1 MRKYYL
7 LFSFLLYIS
16 TNSYSQEAF
25 SVEFGQFFEQGYGLD
40 LDEEGIDIGP
50 FNSDKLLVGW
60 QNVSENEAGVKDA
73 IIWHIEER
81 GKEQYSKLLGVSE
94 LDEVATGVIQVDAET
109 YAVCVHQSEDWDHM
123 DVKPNDET
131 WVYLIQSGGTVL
143 WSYNIPPSEEGGIA
157 PSDIILDDNGD
168 IVVLLNRLNAR
179 GTISNEIVSLNKLG
193 TQNWASAPFAQSASG
208 GWAFELLE
216 HGGNFI
222 TLVNDLTLGIPFA
235 LEFTIGGT
243 INNVVNFTNSTSDH
257 LFGLDYDPVSSGIL
271 GAGYTVIEED
281 TNAYVA
287 KLSIGLNLIADWN
300 YGIAGTEKFID
311 IVSTGDGF
319 VAGGVRSN
327 KGEGK
332 FDCYLH
338 HLDGNLATYAEE
350 TMGGSTNERLNNLN
364 MMQSATDVWFAGH
377 NIEWSL
383 AESGNA
389 YLGGTTLGFSVS
401 GANCE
406 IPRVIMV
413 DAILKPNTTTGS
425 YNNGYSLGNSAHNQ
439 SVLSDIQRINGNII
453 VLYDIDRLLID
464 LEDGSLSASSQLVTF
479 VEDFINQAT
488 SPPFNFTVGMV
499 MGPSFA
505 KLSTATSFL
514 SATNGVSF
522 WNYTRPSK
530 LNFMMLEHEFWN
542 MLDNADFR
550 LLDQGTWSQ
559 KPVVINTNGGSAPPV
574 TNIAHINGSY
584 SQNMKNIF
592 FHQAVKDHYFFLDEL
607 RVATDN
613 SANNWKMFDYIS
625 TFQNRKDPADWGH
638 PIVHYGGIDFND
650 PTMNI
655 STKVISA
662 SQHRTN
668 FADYSKTRADA
679 IFLVY
684 YRREVWV
691 DDYDMGSAT
700 RPWVE
705 RMEALMTNSP
715 NAPAHII
722 PLFSSELT
730 GCKTGYWGN
739 TGALRTSTKDFLGTW
754 LGKNSGN
761 NTLRL
766 AESYYYSDHTN
777 DFHSS
782 VAATCPTCVTD
793 INIVGMGWYQL
804 ECILDAEATN
814 QTMSAAA
821 NGRINCGAIGGYLN
835 DSSVKNEA
843 ELPSI
848 YPNPSSG
855 EVQFGGDLVDIEVNV
870 YNQQGQLILRETLG
884 IEKTIDL
891 EDQPAGFYYISIPEK
906 NLSWKLVLTK

>member
-413 DAILKPNTTTGS
+413 DGILKPNTTTTYS
-425 YNNGYSLGNSAHNQ
+425 NGYSLGNATHNLGILQ
-439 SVLSDIQRINGNII
+439 DIQRINGNII
-453 VLYDIDRLLID
+453 VLYDIDKLLIK
-464 LEDGSLSASSQLVTF
+464 LQDGSIAQTSQLVQW

-488 SPPFNFTVGMV
+488 SAPFNFTVGIV
-499 MGPSFA
+499 MGPGLI
-505 KLSTATSFL
+505 KLSTTS
-514 SATNGVSF
+514 A
-522 WNYTRPSK
+522 
-530 LNFMMLEHEFWN
+530 
-542 MLDNADFR
+542 
-550 LLDQGTWSQ
+550 
-559 KPVVINTNGGSAPPV
+559 
-574 TNIAHINGSY
+574 
-584 SQNMKNIF
+584 
-592 FHQAVKDHYFFLDEL
+592 
-607 RVATDN
+607 
-613 SANNWKMFDYIS
+613 
-625 TFQNRKDPADWGH
+625 
-638 PIVHYGGIDFND
+638 
-650 PTMNI
+650 
-655 STKVISA
+655 
-662 SQHRTN
+662 
-668 FADYSKTRADA
+668 
-679 IFLVY
+679 
-684 YRREVWV
+684 
-691 DDYDMGSAT
+691 
-700 RPWVE
+700 
-705 RMEALMTNSP
+705 
-715 NAPAHII
+715 
-722 PLFSSELT
+722 
-730 GCKTGYWGN
+730 
-739 TGALRTSTKDFLGTW
+739 W
-754 LGKNSGN
+754 L
-761 NTLRL
+761 
-766 AESYYYSDHTN
+766 
-777 DFHSS
+777 
-782 VAATCPTCVTD
+782 
-793 INIVGMGWYQL
+793 
-804 ECILDAEATN
+804 
-814 QTMSAAA
+814 
-821 NGRINCGAIGGYLN
+821 
-835 DSSVKNEA
+835 
-843 ELPSI
+843 
-848 YPNPSSG
+848 
-855 EVQFGGDLVDIEVNV
+855 
-870 YNQQGQLILRETLG
+870 
-884 IEKTIDL
+884 
-891 EDQPAGFYYISIPEK
+891 
-906 NLSWKLVLTK
+906 